1 MTARRKPL
9 DPSVF
14 ANAAVAQLDPVQAAT
29 TNQQRTRVASG
40 QTSRAGKVQVQG
52 YFPEDTRRRLKV
64 LAAQQGRTLEDLL
77 GEAIADLMAKHRAI

>member
-14 ANAAVAQLDPVQAAT
+14 ANAAVAQPDPVQAAT
-29 TNQQRTRVASG
+29 ANQRRTVASG

-52 YFPEDTRRRLKV
+52 YFPEDTRRRLKI